1 MKTKKKLSITFDL
14 GYPIGSICI
23 SDFNKED
30 VDNNCWFVKRLYKLV
45 KEYDK
50 RS

>member
-1 MKTKKKLSITFDL
+1 MKTKNKLRLTFSL
-14 GYPIGSICI
+14 VNPIGSIVI
-23 SDFNKED
+23 TGFIKKE